1 MIQRLE
7 ILSSSL
13 FFYPKISE
21 NNMYH
26 MLIVEI
32 KEFNASTDNKPFFDQ
47 PIKRQEAYEKLV
59 EMSSNDD
66 YTEEFY

>member
-1 MIQRLE
+1 
-7 ILSSSL
+7 
-13 FFYPKISE
+13 
-21 NNMYH
+21 MYH